1 MIHPLISHIAD
12 ISVSPDFSGLP
23 DSVRTG
29 LIHLTNNAAA
39 ALLLLSGLGIV
50 ISLCGMVVGSW
61 LQSPQLNERS
71 RSGLLVSAGA
81 GALLFVTVAVA
92 NYAMHLFH

>member
-1 MIHPLISHIAD
+1 MIHALLTSVAD

-61 LQSPQLNERS
+61 LQSQQLSERS

-81 GALLFVTVAVA
+81 GALLFVAVAVA
-92 NYAMHLFH
+92 NYTMRLFR

>member
-1 MIHPLISHIAD
+1 MIHRPFTRVAD
-12 ISVSPDFSGLP
+12 ISVSPDFSGIP
-23 DSVRTG
+23 DNVRTG

-50 ISLCGMVVGSW
+50 ISLCGLVVGSW
-61 LQSPQLNERS
+61 LQNQHLSERS

-92 NYAMHLFH
+92 NYTMHLFR

>member
-1 MIHPLISHIAD
+1 MIHSLRPHVAD
-12 ISVSPDFSGLP
+12 ITVSPDFNGLP

-61 LQSPQLNERS
+61 LQSPQLSERS

-81 GALLFVTVAVA
+81 GALLFVAVA
-92 NYAMHLFH
+92 FANYTLHLFR